1 MDNVNQEQ
9 RRILVLV
16 EKEGQGIRPI
26 TFELLGAGRKLVE
39 DSEGVLCAVVMGHE
53 IAEASREIVQF
64 VEEVYSLDHISLE
77 HFQAEIYVSALEQL
91 FRNINPD
98 ILLMAHTL
106 NGLDLAP
113 RLAWKLGTQVITDC
127 VGISINPETGYLHC
141 LKPVYGA
148 KLIAEFELDK
158 KPFMVMVRS
167 KAIEPT
173 GPRPSPGKIIHFTP
187 IVDTSLAKVELIDT
201 IKEESIGLDKA
212 DAIVAG
218 GRGIKSDEGTEGLE
232 QLKELIRVLKRRFSK
247 VELGASRPLVDGGLV
262 PSSRQVGLTG
272 EKVAPELYIAVGIS
286 GSLQHLT
293 GMLGSKKIIAINN
306 NSKAPIFEVAHYGIV
321 GNYQDVLPSLI
332 RKLEELL

>member
-1 MDNVNQEQ
+1 MDNVNREQ
-9 RRILVLV
+9 RKILVLV
-16 EKEGQGIRPI
+16 EREGRGIKPI
-26 TFELLGAGRKLVE
+26 TFELLGAGRKLTE
-39 DSEGVLCAVVMGHE
+39 ESEGVLCAVVMGHE
-53 IAEASREIVQF
+53 ITEACHEIVHF
-64 VEEVYSLDHISLE
+64 VEEVYSLDHASLAQFE
-77 HFQAEIYVSALEQL
+77 AEIYVSTLEQL

-98 ILLMAHTL
+98 ILLMAHSL

-113 RLAWKLGTQVITDC
+113 RLGWKLGTQVITDC
-127 VGISINPETGYLHC
+127 VNISIKPETGYVHC

-148 KLIAEFELDK
+148 KLIAEFEFNK
-158 KPFMVMVRS
+158 KPFIVMVRS

-173 GPRPSPGKIIHFTP
+173 GPRLSPGKIIHFTP
-187 IVDTSLAKVELIDT
+187 IVDKSLVKVELMET

-218 GRGIKSDEGTEGLE
+218 GRGLKSDEGTEGLE

-272 EKVAPELYIAVGIS
+272 EKVAPELYIAVGVS